1 MRFVRSR
8 FFRLII
14 VIFSLVTI
22 FTLPGSIYTLWKRR
36 DIVKVRQEDL
46 SRVKQ
51 ENERLKQ
58 ELSQAETPEFIER
71 VAREKLGMVK
81 EGETLVLLPQRQS
94 SVVSLLPRSNFGEA
108 GQSSEDKKDLPN
120 WKKWWRLFF

>member
-81 EGETLVLLPQRQS
+81 EGETLVLLPKSQITNPNDQTKEEKEE
-94 SVVSLLPRSNFGEA
+94 SLS
-108 GQSSEDKKDLPN
+108 N